1 MKRGQ
6 GFILIVV
13 MVLVVAFGLYGCAAK
28 PEGPKDEEAVK
39 VIQALI
45 EGGPNGPAF
54 KAPVVILEKGQKL
67 PSGDYPVKVE
77 YTLANPDGTTKKV
90 TATFNL
96 SPAVND
102 MGANIWNASEAK

>member
-6 GFILIVV
+6 SLFLVIV
-13 MVLVVAFGLYGCAAK
+13 MMLVVALGLYGCAAK
-28 PEGPKDEEAVK
+28 PAGPKDEDAVK
-39 VIQALI
+39 VIQAFI
-45 EGGPNGPAF
+45 EGGPNGPSF
-54 KAPVVILEKGQKL
+54 KPPVVILEKGQKL
-67 PSGDYPVKVE
+67 PGGDYPVKVE

-90 TATFNL
+90 TGTFNL

>member
-6 GFILIVV
+6 VFIVV
-13 MVLVVAFGLYGCAAK
+13 VVMLLVAALGLYGCAAK
-28 PEGPKDEEAVK
+28 PTGPKDEDAVK
-39 VIQALI
+39 TIQAYI
-45 EGGPNGPAF
+45 EGGPNGQAF
-54 KAPVVILEKGQKL
+54 KAPVVLLEKGQKL
-67 PSGDYPVKVE
+67 PGGDYPVKVE
-77 YTLANPDGTTKKV
+77 YNLANPDGTIKKV

>member
-6 GFILIVV
+6 SIVSII
-13 MVLVVAFGLYGCAAK
+13 VLVLLVAYGLYGCAAK
-28 PEGPKDEEAVK
+28 PAGPKDEDAVK
-39 VIQALI
+39 TIQAFI
-45 EGGPNGPAF
+45 EGGPNGQAF

-67 PSGDYPVKVE
+67 PGGDYPVKVE

>member
-6 GFILIVV
+6 SFVLVVV
-13 MVLVVAFGLYGCAAK
+13 MILLVAFGLYGCAAK
-28 PEGPKDEEAVK
+28 PTGPKDEDAVK
-39 VIQALI
+39 VIQAFI
-45 EGGPNGPAF
+45 EGGPNGQAF

-67 PSGDYPVKVE
+67 PGGDYPVKVE